1 MANVY
6 DVGQY
11 ITELIPNVDK
21 MKLYKLCYFSQ
32 GWNLAWTGRPL
43 FKEPL
48 QAWING
54 PVPVTLRDRSEP
66 VAKED
71 WAVPHIPGGDSANLT
86 IAELRT
92 VESVVNFYSDKDSIE
107 LSKISHG
114 KAWKEA
120 RRNLP
125 DNARSQEELSMTT
138 MREEFTDLLHSESN
152 TPSYPL
158 ENQIPENYSPEAA
171 LAAITRI
178 EKAWGGSLAL
188 LATR

>member
-48 QAWING
+48 QAWPKG
-54 PVPVTLRDRSEP
+54 PVPVALHVRSKP
-66 VAKED
+66 VAKD
-71 WAVPHIPGGDSANLT
+71 WAIPHIPGGDSANLT
-86 IAELRT
+86 ITELRT

-125 DNARSQEELSMTT
+125 DNAHSQEELSMTT

-158 ENQIPENYSPEAA
+158 ENQIPENYSLETA
-171 LAAITRI
+171 LATIAKIKET
-178 EKAWGGSLAL
+178 WSGSLAL